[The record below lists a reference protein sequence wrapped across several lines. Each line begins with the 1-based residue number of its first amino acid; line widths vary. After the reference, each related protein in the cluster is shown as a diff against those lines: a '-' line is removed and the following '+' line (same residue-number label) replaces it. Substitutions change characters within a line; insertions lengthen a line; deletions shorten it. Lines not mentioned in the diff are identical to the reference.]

1 MGEGFK
7 GENLSVHMMMNV
19 TTFKDALWCSETA
32 RTFAT
37 CYIPFPC
44 ASSTWPMNL
53 EGLCYDCW
61 SCHKISKND
70 PVLDEPYRDMS
81 TDSMQKDEEVHSD
94 MKHLMLRP

>member
-1 MGEGFK
+1 MI
-7 GENLSVHMMMNV
+7 
-19 TTFKDALWCSETA
+19 
-32 RTFAT
+32 R
-37 CYIPFPC
+37 
-44 ASSTWPMNL
+44 PMNL

>member
-1 MGEGFK
+1 MITDDALELAVLTRDKDIFTMGEGFK

-44 ASSTWPMNL
+44 ASSTW
-53 EGLCYDCW
+53 
-61 SCHKISKND
+61 
-70 PVLDEPYRDMS
+70 
-81 TDSMQKDEEVHSD
+81 
-94 MKHLMLRP
+94 